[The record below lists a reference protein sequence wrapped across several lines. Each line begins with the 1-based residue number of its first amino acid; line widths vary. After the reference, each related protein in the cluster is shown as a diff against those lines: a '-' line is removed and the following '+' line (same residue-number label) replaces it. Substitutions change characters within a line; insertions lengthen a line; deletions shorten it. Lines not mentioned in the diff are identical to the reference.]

1 MASTSKNSILV
12 SALIVLSLF
21 VTETLAVN
29 RLGAR
34 PKNLFD
40 IGCATLC
47 QDYVGVDPIDVN
59 GDEFA
64 DLITE
69 YLEQEGGGG
78 NSTDMGNSTDT
89 GNSTDIITI
98 DVDVVVDDED
108 DEDLDLVLDV
118 DVDVDGMGGNSTTPD
133 NDIKLLYGS
142 ISCWDT
148 RDVTDMSAAFAFQD
162 EFSDEVGCWNVEG
175 VTDMSDM
182 FLGATSFNED
192 LNIWGD
198 KVPREGIITTDMF
211 KDSGCEVTSPDPDT
225 IGRPWCQY
233 KQPEFSFE
241 FNCFFFNIC

>member
-1 MASTSKNSILV
+1 MTSTSKNCILV

-21 VTETLAVN
+21 VTEISAVN
-29 RLGAR
+29 ALGAST
-34 PKNLFD
+34 KNLFD

-64 DLITE
+64 DLVTE
-69 YLEQEGGGG
+69 YLEQEGSGGNSTMGG
-78 NSTDMGNSTDT
+78 NSTDMGSST
-89 GNSTDIITI
+89 
-98 DVDVVVDDED
+98 
-108 DEDLDLVLDV
+108 
-118 DVDVDGMGGNSTTPD
+118 NSTTPD

-175 VTDMSDM
+175 VTDMSNM

-198 KVPREGIITTDMF
+198 KVPREDVITTDMF

-233 KQPEFSFE
+233 KQTEFSFE